1 MEPLSRL
8 MADYQY
14 NLNMSNIITSDES
27 NGIRLVALSEG
38 VVDQIIPWVQSAESV
53 GSFFNISFRSRS
65 HFLAVLKSVDVWSKE
80 QGYCA
85 VYVNDELVGIVWW
98 FSHGIENSLELGVNI
113 FNPTA
118 RGRGIGTGSVNLLV
132 NLLFTHLPVRR
143 LQYNV
148 AKGNLYSR
156 KLALKLGFT
165 YEGIHRE
172 GIFVRGSWLD
182 LELYSILRRDFHERN
197 RMGITGNS

>member
-1 MEPLSRL
+1 

-14 NLNMSNIITSDES
+14 NLGMSNIITSDES
-27 NGIRLVALSEG
+27 NRIRLVALSEA
-38 VVDQIIPWVQSAESV
+38 VIDQIIPWVQSAESV
-53 GSFFNISFRSRS
+53 GSFFSISFRSRS
-65 HFLAVLKSVDVWSKE
+65 HFLAVLKSGDAWSKE
-80 QGYCA
+80 KGYCA
-85 VYVNDELVGIVWW
+85 VYVNDELMGIVWW

-148 AKGNLYSR
+148 ARGNLYSR

-197 RMGITGNS
+197 RMGITGNSGKIDISQ